1 MVSRQSIQDEIR
13 GFVSRYRSEHGTET
27 GWRPPLVGF
36 ATVKDPLFAALK
48 RVVSPSHA
56 LPDDLLPGAR
66 TVIAYFV
73 PFENAVGESN
83 IDGQMASPQW
93 VRAYMETNTLLE
105 EVGACA
111 KELIET
117 AGESVVVPP
126 PTHNFDSEKLISDW
140 SHRHVAFIAGLG
152 RFGLNNML
160 ITKSGCCG
168 RVGSLVTTLDVPA
181 DRRSEREAC
190 LNRHGVDC
198 ERCVYRCVGA
208 ALSKEMFDR
217 HKCYAMCLRNAE
229 KYRDQGL
236 ADVCGKC
243 LVDVPCSSADPVSA
257 LTQSDPQSE
266 KDK

>member
-1 MVSRQSIQDEIR
+1 VVSRQSIQDEIR

-117 AGESVVVPP
+117 AGESVADVVYHDGAGWFMMPLAVLILWGELWLLSKLLLPP
-126 PTHNFDSEKLISDW
+126 GTQKPLAV
-140 SHRHVAFIAGLG
+140 RPALARAGAATG
-152 RFGLNNML
+152 KRRSQ
-160 ITKSGCCG
+160 KSGK
-168 RVGSLVTTLDVPA
+168 
-181 DRRSEREAC
+181 RRKRA
-190 LNRHGVDC
+190 
-198 ERCVYRCVGA
+198 
-208 ALSKEMFDR
+208 
-217 HKCYAMCLRNAE
+217 
-229 KYRDQGL
+229 
-236 ADVCGKC
+236 
-243 LVDVPCSSADPVSA
+243 
-257 LTQSDPQSE
+257 
-266 KDK
+266 